1 MLYDVH
7 VRGRRG
13 PGDCG
18 DVVGCKPAGCETGG
32 VFPIIVLLEEEV
44 ARLEAMIMDGTQ
56 EGLLENAT
64 VNLSIHDALD
74 AVQASNPLGCD
85 AAPDH
90 ETPSS
95 MFDCLLHIPVQE
107 FLPNPSAAPL
117 PPI

>member
-1 MLYDVH
+1 MLNDVH

-74 AVQASNPLGCD
+74 AVQASKMTQTCHNCRFGGVLRFIGMVRHPRDG
-85 AAPDH
+85 
-90 ETPSS
+90 
-95 MFDCLLHIPVQE
+95 
-107 FLPNPSAAPL
+107 
-117 PPI
+117 